1 MNEKGREDLRML
13 GFLRNFYMTKK
24 PNKERKLGGCQTS
37 NQAVNFTL
45 QFPEFIIVD
54 TASEAVAAMPTL
66 AHCLI

>member
-54 TASEAVAAMPTL
+54 TASEAAMPTL